1 MRARHRFAGLML
13 CLLGCGP
20 SPDAADSPTPP
31 AVLAAMPVLEQRPFS
46 LAEEDIANTHY
57 FPAAVSA
64 RGEVAYRAT
73 DNEGPL
79 FRIVDST
86 GRRLHA
92 FGRSG
97 DGPGE
102 FRGPLQMQ
110 MRGDSLYI
118 WDGRRMTMLYYTM
131 EGKSIGEVK
140 APIVR
145 LVAAWRGDS
154 IDLLDTKRPGGTE
167 VANLA
172 RFSVTGG
179 VGRTVIPATDSG
191 LQAVIGAIRARQRIV
206 GILPYTV
213 GTERIYL
220 ADPYAYRIYSYDTS
234 GRPLAAFG
242 RALPPHHRGSREL
255 SETRAGLIRAQ
266 QPTMAPS
273 GKRVDGL
280 DFRNRL
286 DTLAKETTPHF
297 YRTPLHIDGRGRLW
311 VIGTTN
317 DSTTI
322 DVFADTLFLG
332 RKVLPC
338 YLFRAGTPVTL
349 AEGWLLLECALP
361 ESSDL
366 PSELQLYRI
375 LDAREPANP

>member
-97 DGPGE
+97 NGPGE
-102 FRGPLQMQ
+102 FRGALQMQ
-110 MRGDSLYI
+110 VRGDSLYI
-118 WDGRRMTMLYYTM
+118 WDNRRMTMLYYTM
-131 EGKSIGEVK
+131 EGKAIGEVQ
-140 APIVR
+140 APILR
-145 LVAAWRGDS
+145 IVAAWLGDS
-154 IDLLDTKRPGGTE
+154 IDLLDTKRPGGRE
-167 VANLA
+167 AADLA
-172 RFSVTGG
+172 RFSITGG
-179 VGRTVIPATDSG
+179 DGRTVIPATDSG
-191 LQAVIGAIRARQRIV
+191 LQAVTGAFLARRI
-206 GILPYTV
+206 IATLPYAV
-213 GTERIYL
+213 GAERIYL

-255 SETRAGLIRAQ
+255 AETREALIRAQ
-266 QPTMAPS
+266 QPTVGPN
-273 GKRVDGL
+273 GKRMDAP
-280 DFRNRL
+280 DFRARL
-286 DTLAKETTPHF
+286 DTLAKETTAHF
-297 YRTPLHIDGRGRLW
+297 TRTPLHVDGRGRLW

-322 DVFADTLFLG
+322 DIFADTLFLG

-338 YLFRAGTPVTL
+338 YLFRAGTPVSL
-349 AEGWLLLECALP
+349 AEGWLLLECKLP

-375 LDAREPANP
+375 LDAPSPVSP